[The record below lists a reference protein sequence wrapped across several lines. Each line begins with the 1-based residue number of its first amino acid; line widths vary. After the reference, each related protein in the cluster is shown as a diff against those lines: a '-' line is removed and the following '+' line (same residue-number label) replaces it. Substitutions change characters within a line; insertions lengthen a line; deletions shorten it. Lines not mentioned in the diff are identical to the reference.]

1 MPPPHPGLAG
11 FPGGIPSGG
20 SLIPREALLMMD
32 PYVRDQYRLR
42 QNPFGPMGSHPG
54 HSQGIP
60 PNLPHALGF
69 PPGLTPGAVMPGG
82 LPQAWG
88 GLKAEA
94 EREERERKDKEQQQL
109 ESHKKVHEESLKQRE
124 REQRLLQ
131 QLQQQQQQ

>member
-1 MPPPHPGLAG
+1 
-11 FPGGIPSGG
+11 
-20 SLIPREALLMMD
+20 MMD

-109 ESHKKVHEESLKQRE
+109 ERYDYYQKYLLNHYTSSTYVIIKVKDILDYRCLYIQYRFVDN
-124 REQRLLQ
+124 L
-131 QLQQQQQQ
+131 